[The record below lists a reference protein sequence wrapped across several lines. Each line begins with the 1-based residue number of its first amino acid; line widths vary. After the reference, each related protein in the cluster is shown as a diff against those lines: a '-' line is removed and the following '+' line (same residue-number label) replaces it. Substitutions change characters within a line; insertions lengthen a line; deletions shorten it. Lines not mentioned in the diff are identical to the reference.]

1 MEVIAMTLDAKAA
14 AHLAKLLGMCGSAHA
29 GERSAAALKASE
41 FVRGRG
47 LTWHEVVVTRTP
59 ARTAHHNSDNDDWR
73 AMREYCMRHSNR
85 LRPREHQ
92 FVVSLGEWRGDLT
105 EKQSKW
111 LDAIVARVRKQ
122 TGR

>member
-1 MEVIAMTLDAKAA
+1 MNARLDPQA
-14 AHLAKLLGMCGSAHA
+14 LGRLIKLLGMLGSVHA

-47 LTWHEVVVTRTP
+47 LTWHEVVTTHNAAP
-59 ARTAHHNSDNDDWR
+59 AHAARHNNDHDDWR
-73 AMREYCMRHSNR
+73 AMRDYCARHSNR
-85 LRPREHQ
+85 LRSRELE
-92 FVVSLGEWRGDLT
+92 FIVSLDDWRGNLT

-122 TGR
+122 AGGK